1 MVPGKMVAEFG
12 LSADEASRYV
22 ATIGGFLK
30 ENFEFYEYYFLSLEK
45 GTLSLEV
52 WF

>member
-1 MVPGKMVAEFG
+1 MVAKFS
-12 LSADEASRYV
+12 LSADEARRYV
-22 ATIGGFLK
+22 TTIAGFLK

-45 GTLSLEV
+45 GTLSLDV